1 MQAQMSALAE
11 RSAVAWLSG
20 KVKAILQYQTSYGD
34 ALGPR
39 KGSRGGCLLTAK
51 FHKKTIKNKIISKDY
66 L

>member
-1 MQAQMSALAE
+1 MPKF
-11 RSAVAWLSG
+11 AVRNLFG
-20 KVKAILQYQTSYGD
+20 IFYQG
-34 ALGPR
+34 LGRFLGTR